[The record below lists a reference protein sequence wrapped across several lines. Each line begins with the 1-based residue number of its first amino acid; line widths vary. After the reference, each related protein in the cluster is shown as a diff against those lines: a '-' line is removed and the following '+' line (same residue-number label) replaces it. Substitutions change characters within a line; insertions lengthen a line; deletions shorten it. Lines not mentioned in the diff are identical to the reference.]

1 MLANRCGGMRRFF
14 KSLTKCKAKDCD
26 CIKLTLEHLEK
37 GQEGIISSVPEHP
50 LLSPLGLRPGKR
62 IRMCTRECFGG
73 PVIAEVER
81 RSVALDRIL
90 ARQIEITK
98 GEVDAR

>member
-1 MLANRCGGMRRFF
+1 MAV
-14 KSLTKCKAKDCD
+14 KKCKCGRIKNFINFFSNNKAKGN
-26 CIKLTLEHLEK
+26 INFTLDHLEN

-50 LLSPLGLRPGKR
+50 LLPPLGLRPGKR
-62 IRMCTRECFGG
+62 IRVCARECFGG

-98 GEVDAR
+98 GEVDAL